1 MSALPFDQP
10 AILSRLVLLDR
21 SELDALDF
29 GVIAFDASGIVQ
41 QYNRYESNFTGLSRD
56 NVIGQ
61 HVFTT
66 IAQCMN
72 NFLVAQRFENA
83 DLANE
88 ALDDTIDYVLTWR
101 MRPTKVRLRMVSE
114 PGASL
119 RCILVLRVA

>member
-1 MSALPFDQP
+1 
-10 AILSRLVLLDR
+10 
-21 SELDALDF
+21 
-29 GVIAFDASGIVQ
+29 
-41 QYNRYESNFTGLSRD
+41 
-56 NVIGQ
+56 
-61 HVFTT
+61 
-66 IAQCMN
+66 MN